1 MTRTIPITSPQDT
14 PGRRGGNGVG
24 IQERLLEVL
33 SHTNT
38 AVAIFDAAESCTFCS
53 PLFEQVLC
61 CIPSNIDALV
71 AGLSNEADTQHHLRR
86 TFEAARN
93 RQQVSEFEVSYAEPS
108 GAKRVLSVDAFLCG
122 DEDDAELAVII
133 KNTSGELSLRRD
145 LEQISRLAALG
156 QITAGVAHEF
166 NNIITSILGWSQIAA
181 ENTEIGEGVT
191 SALEIIKNN
200 ARRAKDIASHLLGVS
215 RSKED
220 AYAVFSV
227 VQVVEDVLK
236 LLSWEMNRG
245 SIQLERSYATD
256 EHCMGNENRISQVF
270 INIMRNAMD
279 AMPDGGRLSVSV
291 TEENGHVVA
300 SFKDSGSGM
309 EQGVLGQIFDPF
321 FTTKSG
327 DDKESHGGSG
337 LGLALCR
344 DILEQHGGRIEVE
357 SAPEK
362 GTKFSVL
369 IPVTFMN
376 QLTENGNG
384 TPRPSI
390 PPGISVLVVDDE
402 PDIGEM
408 IRTALE
414 LKGAKVLS
422 AQYGRDAVDVCQ
434 KNRFDVAFID
444 FTMPGL
450 SGNELG
456 RKLLEIQKDLKIIF
470 MSGKE
475 IEMEDDIPIVD
486 FVKKPFDLDDIQ
498 SKLVEISKDRQIS

>member
-1 MTRTIPITSPQDT
+1 MPINSPQNT
-14 PGRRGGNGVG
+14 PVRQGGNGAS
-24 IQERLLEVL
+24 IQERLLKVL

-38 AVAIFDAAESCTFCS
+38 AVAMFDAAESCTFCS
-53 PLFEQVLC
+53 PLFEELLR

-71 AGLSNEADTQHHLRR
+71 SGLSNEADVQHHLRN

-93 RQQVSEFEVSYAEPS
+93 RQHVSEFEVSHVEPS

-122 DEDDAELAVII
+122 DGDEAELAVIVQD
-133 KNTSGELSLRRD
+133 TSRELSLRRD

-181 ENTEIGEGVT
+181 QNAETGEGVE
-191 SALEIIKNN
+191 SALEIIKGN
-200 ARRAKDIASHLLGVS
+200 AKRAKDIASHLLGVS
-215 RSKED
+215 RSQED

-227 VQVVEDVLK
+227 VPVVEDVLK

-245 SIQLERSYATD
+245 NIQLERSYATD
-256 EHCMGNENRISQVF
+256 ENCMGNENRISQVF
-270 INIMRNAMD
+270 INIIRNAMD
-279 AMPDGGRLSVSV
+279 AMPGGGTLSVSV
-291 TEENGHVVA
+291 TEENDHVIA
-300 SFKDSGSGM
+300 SFKDTGSGM
-309 EQGVLGQIFDPF
+309 DQGVLGQIFDPF
-321 FTTKSG
+321 FTTKSVN
-327 DDKESHGGSG
+327 DKESHGGSG

-357 SAPEK
+357 SAPGK

-369 IPVTFMN
+369 IPVTLTN
-376 QLTENGNG
+376 RQTENGNG
-384 TPRPSI
+384 APRLSV
-390 PPGISVLVVDDE
+390 PPGISVLIVDDE
-402 PDIGEM
+402 LDIGEM
-408 IRTALE
+408 VRTALE
-414 LKGAKVLS
+414 LKGAKVLAVQFGS
-422 AQYGRDAVDVCQ
+422 EAVDVCQ

-456 RKLLEIQKDLKIIF
+456 RKLLEIQPDLKIIF

-475 IEMEDDIPIVD
+475 VEMEDDIPVVD
-486 FVKKPFDLDDIQ
+486 FVKKPFDIDDIQ
-498 SKLVEISKDRQIS
+498 AKLAEIFKDRQIS